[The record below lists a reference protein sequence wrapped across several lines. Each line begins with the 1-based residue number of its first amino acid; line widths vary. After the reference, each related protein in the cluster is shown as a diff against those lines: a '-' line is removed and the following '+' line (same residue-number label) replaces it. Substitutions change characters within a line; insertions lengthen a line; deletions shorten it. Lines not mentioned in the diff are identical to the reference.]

1 MHKRTKIIT
10 TVGPSTRSKEGIL
23 NLYKKGMNVVR
34 VNMSHASHADL
45 DEVIDYVTKI
55 NKTADKSIGIMV
67 DTQGPEIRTAK
78 SSDILELKKGEELVL
93 TPNKNLKGKKSLQID
108 NLKYVKGIKKG
119 GKISLDNGA
128 IELKILNIG
137 LGNNIT
143 CEVLDNGAIAGKK
156 HVNFPGAKIKLPTLT
171 DKDKKDLNHALKKG
185 INFIALSF
193 CRTKNDLK
201 TLRTFLKK
209 REEGIEIFVKVE
221 DQEGLSNLDEI
232 VSNSDGVMVAR
243 GDLGIETD
251 ITNLPYIQRKMIRV
265 AAKYGKK
272 SIVAT
277 QLLESMIKNPHP
289 TRAEVSDV
297 ANAVYEGA
305 DALMLSGETSV
316 GKYPFKCVEYMRDI
330 ALNAERS
337 ETLKFQDGFKQ
348 ETDWHTLAATSVEL
362 VEKIDADAIV
372 VLTRSGFT
380 ANLISRARPKV
391 PVYAFTNNKETQG
404 KLSLASSVENLF
416 MKFGANHEKTINS
429 AFNVLKDK
437 FKLKGRKKFVVISGI
452 FSDIYADAIQIRFM
466 D

>member
-10 TVGPSTRSKEGIL
+10 TVGPSTKSKTSIL

-34 VNMSHASHADL
+34 INMSHASHEDL
-45 DEVIDYVTKI
+45 KEIIGYVKSL
-55 NKTADKSIGIMV
+55 NRSLNQSIGIMV

-78 SSDILELKKGEELVL
+78 TSDSLELKKGQELIL
-93 TPNKNLKGKKSLQID
+93 TQKRLKKDKTLPVD

-128 IELKILNIG
+128 IELKIKKIDLS
-137 LGNNIT
+137 NNIT
-143 CEVLDNGAIAGKK
+143 CEVLDSGVIAGKK

-171 DKDKKDLNHALKKG
+171 DKDKKDLDFALEMG
-185 INFIALSF
+185 VDFIALSF
-193 CRTKNDLK
+193 CRSKQDLL
-201 TLRTFLKK
+201 TLKKFLKD
-209 REEGIEIFVKVE
+209 RAENVETFVKVE

-232 VSNSDGVMVAR
+232 VKNSDGVMVAR

-265 AAKYGKK
+265 AAKHGKK

-297 ANAVYEGA
+297 ANAVYEGT

-337 ETLKFQDGFKQ
+337 ETLQFQNGFKQ
-348 ETDWHTLAATSVEL
+348 ETDWHTLAATTVKLS
-362 VEKIDADAIV
+362 EKINADAIV

-391 PVYAFTNNKETQG
+391 PVYAFTNNPSTQS
-404 KLSLASSVENLF
+404 KLSLSSSVENLSL
-416 MKFGANHEKTINS
+416 KFTKNHEKTILA
-429 AFNVLKDK
+429 AFDVLKSK
-437 FKLKGRKKFVVISGI
+437 MKLKGKKKFVVISGI
-452 FSDIYADAIQIRFM
+452 FSEIYADAIQVRFM

>member
-10 TVGPSTRSKEGIL
+10 TVGPSTKSKESIL

-34 VNMSHASHADL
+34 INMSHASHEDL
-45 DEVIDYVTKI
+45 KQIIGYVKSL
-55 NKTADKSIGIMV
+55 NKSLNQSIGIMV

-78 SSDILELKKGEELVL
+78 TSDSVELKKGQELIL
-93 TPNKNLKGKKSLQID
+93 TQKKIKKDKTLPVD

-128 IELKILNIG
+128 IELKIKKIDLS
-137 LGNNIT
+137 NNIT
-143 CEVLDNGAIAGKK
+143 CEVLDSGVIAGKK

-171 DKDKKDLNHALKKG
+171 DKDKKDLDFALEIG
-185 INFIALSF
+185 VDFIALSF
-193 CRTKNDLK
+193 CRSKQDLL
-201 TLRTFLKK
+201 TLKKFLKD
-209 REEGIEIFVKVE
+209 RVENVETFVKVE

-232 VSNSDGVMVAR
+232 VKNSDGVMVAR

-265 AAKYGKK
+265 AAKHGKK

-297 ANAVYEGA
+297 ANAVYEGT

-330 ALNAERS
+330 AINAERS
-337 ETLKFQDGFKQ
+337 ETLQFQNGFKQ
-348 ETDWHTLAATSVEL
+348 ETDWHTLAATTVKLS
-362 VEKIDADAIV
+362 EKINADAIV

-391 PVYAFTNNKETQG
+391 PVYAFTNNPSTQS
-404 KLSLASSVENLF
+404 KLSLSSSVENLGL
-416 MKFGANHEKTINS
+416 KFTKNHEKTI
-429 AFNVLKDK
+429 
-437 FKLKGRKKFVVISGI
+437 
-452 FSDIYADAIQIRFM
+452 
-466 D
+466 

>member
-10 TVGPSTRSKEGIL
+10 TVGPSTKSKTSIL

-34 VNMSHASHADL
+34 INMSHASHEDL
-45 DEVIDYVTKI
+45 KEIIGYVKSL
-55 NKTADKSIGIMV
+55 NRSLNQSIGSMV

-78 SSDILELKKGEELVL
+78 TSDSLELKKGQELIL
-93 TPNKNLKGKKSLQID
+93 TQKRLKKDKTLPVD

-128 IELKILNIG
+128 IELKIKKIDLS
-137 LGNNIT
+137 NNIT
-143 CEVLDNGAIAGKK
+143 CEVLDSGVIAGKK

-171 DKDKKDLNHALKKG
+171 DKDKKDLDFALEMG
-185 INFIALSF
+185 VDFIALSF
-193 CRTKNDLK
+193 CRSKQDLL
-201 TLRTFLKK
+201 TLKKFLKD
-209 REEGIEIFVKVE
+209 RAENVETFVKVE

-232 VSNSDGVMVAR
+232 VKNSDGVMVAR

-265 AAKYGKK
+265 AAKHGKK

-297 ANAVYEGA
+297 ANAVYEGT

-337 ETLKFQDGFKQ
+337 ETLQFQNGFKQ
-348 ETDWHTLAATSVEL
+348 ETDWHTLAATTVKLS
-362 VEKIDADAIV
+362 EKINADAIV

-391 PVYAFTNNKETQG
+391 PVYAFTNNPSTQS
-404 KLSLASSVENLF
+404 KLSLSSSVENLSL
-416 MKFGANHEKTINS
+416 KFTKNHEKTILA
-429 AFNVLKDK
+429 AFDVLKSK
-437 FKLKGRKKFVVISGI
+437 MKLKGKKKFVVISGI
-452 FSDIYADAIQIRFM
+452 FSEIYADAIQVRFM

>member
-10 TVGPSTRSKEGIL
+10 TVGPSTKSKDSIL

-34 VNMSHASHADL
+34 INMSHASYD
-45 DEVIDYVTKI
+45 DMTEIIGYVKTL
-55 NKTADKSIGIMV
+55 NKTNFRTIGIMV

-78 SSDILELKKGEELVL
+78 SSEILELKKGEHLVL
-93 TPNKNLKGKKSLQID
+93 TSKKSIKNNRSLQID
-108 NLKYVKGIKKG
+108 NLKYVRGIKKG

-128 IELKILNIG
+128 IELKIENID
-137 LGNNIT
+137 LSNNIT
-143 CEVLDNGAIAGKK
+143 CQVLDNGTIAGKK

-171 DKDKKDLNHALKKG
+171 DKDKKDLDYALSLG
-185 INFIALSF
+185 VDFIALSF
-193 CRTKNDLK
+193 CRSRKDIK
-201 TLRTFLKK
+201 TLNDFLKSR
-209 REEGIEIFVKVE
+209 REDVETFVKVE

-232 VSNSDGVMVAR
+232 IQDSDGVMVAR

-251 ITNLPYIQRKMIRV
+251 ITNLPYIQRKLIRV

-277 QLLESMIKNPHP
+277 QLLESMIVNPHP

-316 GKYPFKCVEYMRDI
+316 GKHPFKCVEYMRDI

-337 ETLKFQDGFKQ
+337 ETLKFQNGFRQ
-348 ETDWHTLAATSVEL
+348 ETDWHTLAATTVEL
-362 VEKIDADAIV
+362 VEKIQADGIV

-380 ANLISRARPKV
+380 ANLISRARPRV
-391 PVYAFTNNKETQG
+391 PVYAFTNNPSTQG
-404 KLSLASSVENLF
+404 KLSLASSVENLYMRF
-416 MKFGANHEKTINS
+416 TKSHEKTISS
-429 AFNVLKDK
+429 AFNILKKDL
-437 FKLKGRKKFVVISGI
+437 KLKGRKKFVVISGI
-452 FSDIYADAIQIRFM
+452 FSEIYADAIQIRFM

>member
-10 TVGPSTRSKEGIL
+10 TVGPSTKSKTSIL

-34 VNMSHASHADL
+34 INMSHASHEDL
-45 DEVIDYVTKI
+45 KEIIGYVKSL
-55 NKTADKSIGIMV
+55 NRSLNQSIGSMV

-78 SSDILELKKGEELVL
+78 TSDSLELKKGQELIL
-93 TPNKNLKGKKSLQID
+93 TQKKLKKDKTLPVD

-128 IELKILNIG
+128 IELKIKKIDLS
-137 LGNNIT
+137 NNIT
-143 CEVLDNGAIAGKK
+143 CEVLDSGVIAGKK

-171 DKDKKDLNHALKKG
+171 DKDKKDLDFALEMG
-185 INFIALSF
+185 VDFIALSF
-193 CRTKNDLK
+193 CRSKQDLL
-201 TLRTFLKK
+201 TLKKFLKD
-209 REEGIEIFVKVE
+209 RAENVETFVKVE

-232 VSNSDGVMVAR
+232 VKNSDGVMVAR

-265 AAKYGKK
+265 AAKHGKK

-297 ANAVYEGA
+297 ANAVYEGT

-337 ETLKFQDGFKQ
+337 ETLQFQNGFKQ
-348 ETDWHTLAATSVEL
+348 ETDWHTLAATTVKLS
-362 VEKIDADAIV
+362 EKINADAIV

-391 PVYAFTNNKETQG
+391 PVYAFTNNPSTQS
-404 KLSLASSVENLF
+404 KLSLSSSVENLSL
-416 MKFGANHEKTINS
+416 KFTKNHEKTILA
-429 AFNVLKDK
+429 AFDVLKSK
-437 FKLKGRKKFVVISGI
+437 MKLKGKKKFVVISGI
-452 FSDIYADAIQIRFM
+452 FSEIYADAIQVRFM

>member
-10 TVGPSTRSKEGIL
+10 TVGPSTKSKESIL
-23 NLYKKGMNVVR
+23 NLYRKGMNVVR
-34 VNMSHASHADL
+34 INMSHASHEDL
-45 DEVIDYVTKI
+45 KQIIGYVKSL
-55 NKTADKSIGIMV
+55 NKSLNQTIGIMV

-78 SSDILELKKGEELVL
+78 TSDSVELKKGQELIL
-93 TPNKNLKGKKSLQID
+93 TQKKIKKDKTLPVD

-128 IELKILNIG
+128 IELKIKKIDLS
-137 LGNNIT
+137 NNIT
-143 CEVLDNGAIAGKK
+143 CEVLDNGVIAGKK

-171 DKDKKDLNHALKKG
+171 DKDKKDLDFALG
-185 INFIALSF
+185 MGVDFIALSF
-193 CRTKNDLK
+193 CRSKQDLL
-201 TLRTFLKK
+201 TLKKFLKD
-209 REEGIEIFVKVE
+209 RAENVETFVKVE

-232 VSNSDGVMVAR
+232 VKNSDGVMVAR
-243 GDLGIETD
+243 GDVGIETD

-265 AAKYGKK
+265 AAKHGKK

-297 ANAVYEGA
+297 ANAVYEGT

-337 ETLKFQDGFKQ
+337 ETLQFQNGFKQ
-348 ETDWHTLAATSVEL
+348 ETDWHTLAATTVKLS
-362 VEKIDADAIV
+362 EKINADAIV

-391 PVYAFTNNKETQG
+391 PVYAFTNNPSTQS
-404 KLSLASSVENLF
+404 KLSLSSSVENLGL
-416 MKFGANHEKTINS
+416 KFTKNHEKTIS
-429 AFNVLKDK
+429 AAFDVLKTK
-437 FKLKGRKKFVVISGI
+437 IKLKGGKKFVVISGI
-452 FSDIYADAIQIRFM
+452 FSEIYADAIQVRFM

>member
-10 TVGPSTRSKEGIL
+10 TVGPSTKSKTSIL

-34 VNMSHASHADL
+34 INMSHASHEDL
-45 DEVIDYVTKI
+45 KEIIGYVKSL
-55 NKTADKSIGIMV
+55 NRSLNQSIGIMV

-78 SSDILELKKGEELVL
+78 TSDSLELKKGQELIL
-93 TPNKNLKGKKSLQID
+93 TQKKIKKDKTLPVD

-128 IELKILNIG
+128 IELKIKKIDLS
-137 LGNNIT
+137 NNIT
-143 CEVLDNGAIAGKK
+143 CEVLDSGVIAGKK

-171 DKDKKDLNHALKKG
+171 DKDKKDLDFALEMG
-185 INFIALSF
+185 VDFIALSF
-193 CRTKNDLK
+193 CRSKQDLL
-201 TLRTFLKK
+201 TLKKFLKD
-209 REEGIEIFVKVE
+209 RAENVETFVKVE

-232 VSNSDGVMVAR
+232 VKNSDGVMVAR

-265 AAKYGKK
+265 AAKHGKK

-297 ANAVYEGA
+297 ANAVYEGT

-337 ETLKFQDGFKQ
+337 ETLQFQNGFKQ
-348 ETDWHTLAATSVEL
+348 ETDWHTLAATTVKLS
-362 VEKIDADAIV
+362 EKINADAIV

-391 PVYAFTNNKETQG
+391 PVYAFTNNPSTQS
-404 KLSLASSVENLF
+404 KLSLSSSVENLGLNF
-416 MKFGANHEKTINS
+416 TKNHEKTIS
-429 AFNVLKDK
+429 AAFDALKSK
-437 FKLKGRKKFVVISGI
+437 MKLKGKKKFVVISGI
-452 FSDIYADAIQIRFM
+452 FSEIYADAIQVRFM